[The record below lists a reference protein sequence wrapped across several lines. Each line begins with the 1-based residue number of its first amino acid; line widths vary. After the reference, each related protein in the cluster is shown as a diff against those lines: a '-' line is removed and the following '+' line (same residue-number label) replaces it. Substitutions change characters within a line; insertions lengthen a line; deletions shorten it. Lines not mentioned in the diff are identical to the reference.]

1 MRMKKYIAIALATLL
16 TCTVGACGDDEEK
29 LTDDTEQQVPQQ
41 PAEDDGDKDEEEE
54 EEKPEEPVVS
64 ITPIGQLNQGENTL
78 NSHAALTARS
88 SVKMNFRTYTEVNK
102 AALVEP
108 NQQYPRIKK
117 MANGN
122 YILFYQKGQSKSSG
136 IGQRCHWA
144 LSTDLIRWTHKGD
157 VFTTRTVTDS
167 QGKQVKRYYANCD
180 GVVLKN
186 GDILAVASFRGDNY
200 KVNQQYDGVELR
212 RSTDNGQTW
221 GEYQVIYQG
230 GITWEPYIIELPSG
244 EIHCYFTDSSRTGL
258 EGHGQDTGT
267 AMVVSHD
274 GGNTWEPAPS
284 DTPYNPYYVLRMKW
298 EANGITGFNHQM
310 PCVICLNETNELAAA
325 MESHPQGEDYHISLA
340 YSGEDGQWDYLEA
353 DEEGP
358 ADSENMQFLGS
369 APYLIQFPSGET
381 LLSYNRGGYHLK
393 MGDARARNFEEESY
407 DPFQGS
413 FWGSL
418 CLIDNHRAA
427 CTIPHES
434 DESIIVAQVVLNH
447 AIQATQREVIA
458 DGDNKEWQPTDDA
471 LFIGDRTQAQATL
484 RASCDDKN
492 VYFLVEVLDSKPV
505 LSSSNYMSIYIAPAT
520 PDDQL
525 TAEAFQINVYTKGLL
540 NVKTYRNGAWTETD
554 GKNGIMAD
562 ATLCTRDELDDTEKG
577 YIVEIAVPR
586 AEMPITDG
594 EVLLNFSMTQ
604 NYGEQDALQKG
615 SLPHTQKWVPLTGLA
630 ASMQE

>member
-1 MRMKKYIAIALATLL
+1 MHMKKYISIALAALIACSL
-16 TCTVGACGDDEEK
+16 GACSDDEEK

-41 PAEDDGDKDEEEE
+41 PAEDEEGKDDEEEV
-54 EEKPEEPVVS
+54 KPEEPVVS
-64 ITPIGQLNQGENTL
+64 ITPIAQLNQGESVL

-88 SVKMNFRTYTEVNK
+88 SVKMNYRTYTEVNK
-102 AALVEP
+102 TALVEP

-122 YILFYQKGQSKSSG
+122 YIMFYQKGSSKSSG

-144 LSTDLIRWTHKGD
+144 LSTDLAHWTHQGD
-157 VFTTRTVTDS
+157 VFTSRTVTDS

-212 RSTDNGQTW
+212 RSTDNGRTW

-274 GGNTWEPAPS
+274 GGQTWEPTPS

-325 MESHPQGEDYHISLA
+325 MESHPQGKDYHISLA

-353 DEEGP
+353 DQEGP

-447 AIQATQREVIA
+447 AIRATQREVIA

-492 VYFLVEVLDSKPV
+492 VYFLVEVLDQNPV
-505 LSSSNYMSIYIAPAT
+505 PSSSDYMSTYIAPVT

-525 TAEAFQINVYTKGLL
+525 TAEAFRINVYTKGLIDIE
-540 NVKTYRNGAWTETD
+540 TYRNGAWTETD

-586 AEMPITDG
+586 TEMPITDG
-594 EVLLNFSMTQ
+594 EVLLNFSMTK

-630 ASMQE
+630 ANMQE

>member
-1 MRMKKYIAIALATLL
+1 
-16 TCTVGACGDDEEK
+16 
-29 LTDDTEQQVPQQ
+29 
-41 PAEDDGDKDEEEE
+41 
-54 EEKPEEPVVS
+54 
-64 ITPIGQLNQGENTL
+64 
-78 NSHAALTARS
+78 
-88 SVKMNFRTYTEVNK
+88 
-102 AALVEP
+102 
-108 NQQYPRIKK
+108 
-117 MANGN
+117 
-122 YILFYQKGQSKSSG
+122 
-136 IGQRCHWA
+136 
-144 LSTDLIRWTHKGD
+144 
-157 VFTTRTVTDS
+157 
-167 QGKQVKRYYANCD
+167 
-180 GVVLKN
+180 
-186 GDILAVASFRGDNY
+186 
-200 KVNQQYDGVELR
+200 
-212 RSTDNGQTW
+212 
-221 GEYQVIYQG
+221 
-230 GITWEPYIIELPSG
+230 
-244 EIHCYFTDSSRTGL
+244 
-258 EGHGQDTGT
+258 
-267 AMVVSHD
+267 
-274 GGNTWEPAPS
+274 
-284 DTPYNPYYVLRMKW
+284 
-298 EANGITGFNHQM
+298 
-310 PCVICLNETNELAAA
+310 
-325 MESHPQGEDYHISLA
+325 
-340 YSGEDGQWDYLEA
+340 
-353 DEEGP
+353 
-358 ADSENMQFLGS
+358 
-369 APYLIQFPSGET
+369 
-381 LLSYNRGGYHLK
+381 